1 MQKFWHSLQARL
13 MLISV
18 ATTVAVLGGAGGLA
32 TWRLHQEL
40 LASTKALHDEV
51 GQRLIQDI
59 ETYQEMYAPE
69 EAVQR
74 AVTKYTRPDL
84 QLRVVTQA
92 GEVLAVSQEYDQVLM
107 ANADLPTTPEFVM
120 KGGRSL
126 IVCGQPMTLDDNTE
140 VDVESVSDVTG
151 AYRAYQAFLQT
162 LFFSGLVAV
171 GGASVG
177 GLLLIQQSLRP
188 LQKISQVAANVSA
201 DDLQEARL
209 VLENPPL
216 EVRRLADAFNAMLNR
231 LSRSWSQEQQLLSN
245 ISHEL
250 RTPLAIVQG
259 YLESTLRR
267 GSNLTEIQ
275 TENLAVSLEETQR
288 VVRLLKDLMDLT
300 RAEIGAFHLQ
310 LATLSLNDFLR
321 EFVDFAQYLGPHPL
335 HLDVPEQD
343 IWVRVDR
350 DRLKQILLNLVSNA
364 MRYSEEQ
371 SPVVLRLRVTTG
383 MTEIQVQD
391 QGVGIAAE
399 HLPHI
404 FDRFYCVSDARNRQ
418 EGGIGLGLAITK
430 ALVENMRGKI
440 SVESQ
445 VQGGTTFTIL
455 FPTTQ
460 SSTALAAP
468 SLVAAPTLR

>member
-18 ATTVAVLGGAGGLA
+18 ATTVAVLGGAGGVA

-40 LASTKALHDEV
+40 LASTKALHKEV
-51 GQRLIQDI
+51 SQRLIQDI
-59 ETYQEMYAPE
+59 ETYQEMYAPA

-84 QLRVVTQA
+84 QLRVVTRE
-92 GEVLAVSQEYDQVLM
+92 GEVLATSQAYDQVM
-107 ANADLPTTPEFVM
+107 IAHADLPTAPEFVK
-120 KGGRSL
+120 KGGQSL
-126 IVCGQPMTLDDNTE
+126 IVYGQPMTLDDNT
-140 VDVESVSDVTG
+140 DVEVESISDVTG

-162 LFFSGLVAV
+162 LFLSGMVAV

-267 GSNLTEIQ
+267 GDNLTETQ

-310 LATLSLNDFLR
+310 LETLSLNDCLR
-321 EFVDFAQYLGPHPL
+321 EFVNFAQDLGPHPL
-335 HLDVPEQD
+335 QLDVPDQEVK
-343 IWVRVDR
+343 VRVDR

-364 MRYSEEQ
+364 MRYSAEQ
-371 SPVVLRLRVTTG
+371 SPVVLRLRVANG

-404 FDRFYCVSDARNRQ
+404 FDRFYCVSDARNRR

-430 ALVENMRGKI
+430 ALVENMRGQI

-445 VQGGTTFTIL
+445 VEGGTTFTIL
-455 FPTTQ
+455 FPLQ
-460 SSTALAAP
+460 SLATSSSSI
-468 SLVAAPTLR
+468 SLLPPLR